1 MKHPVTRRRFLTT
14 TALLPFAASVPFSQA
29 LAAAPLP
36 ALEPIKRTGGA
47 FLRPALNIYSFLEAL
62 NENKKDAAKGIDLF
76 GVCDFCARLNIEA
89 MDMTGYF
96 FPEYPKV
103 PTDAF
108 VSRIK
113 RYAHARGVVINGTGI
128 RNDFSVAD
136 KTVRAAGVQLTKD
149 WIEAAARLGATVIR
163 VFAGPQN
170 PIKDWRVAAAGAK
183 RDDVEKW
190 MADDLRACAEY
201 AEKFGVIVGVQ
212 NHGDFLNTGAEHV
225 SLLRRVGHPCCGALV
240 DTGKFIT
247 ADPYA
252 DIALIT
258 PHAVGWQIKETLGS
272 DLKSPRA
279 DFKRLMKI
287 IAAGGYRGF
296 VPIETLSMGRKD
308 YDPAAEVEMVLKGM
322 RDGIAALV

>member
-1 MKHPVTRRRFLTT
+1 MHTPTAVSLPRRDFLRVA
-14 TALLPFAASVPFSQA
+14 ALAP

-36 ALEPIKRTGGA
+36 ALEQIQRTGGA
-47 FLRPALNIYSFLEAL
+47 ILKPALNIYSFLEAL
-62 NENKKDAAKGIDLF
+62 NENKQNPAKGIDLF
-76 GVCDFCARLNIEA
+76 GVCDFCARLNLEA

-108 VSRIK
+108 ISRVK

-136 KTVRAAGVQLTKD
+136 KAVRAAGVQLTKD
-149 WIEAAARLGATVIR
+149 WIEVAARLGATVIR

-170 PIKDWRVAAAGAK
+170 PIKDWRVASAGAP
-183 RDDVEKW
+183 RGEVEKW

-201 AEKFGVIVGVQ
+201 GEKFGVLVGVQ
-212 NHGDFLNTGAEHV
+212 NHGDFLNTGAEHL
-225 SLLRRVGHPCCGALV
+225 SLLRRVDHPCCGALV
-240 DTGKFIT
+240 DTGKFLT

-258 PHAVGWQIKETLGS
+258 PYAVGWQIKETMGS

-279 DFKRLMKI
+279 DFKRLMQI

-308 YDPAAEVEMVLKGM
+308 YNPAAEVEKVLQGM
-322 RDGIAALV
+322 RAGIAALR

>member
-1 MKHPVTRRRFLTT
+1 MKHPLTRRQFLA
-14 TALLPFAASVPFSQA
+14 TAASLPIAASVPFSTA
-29 LAAAPLP
+29 SAASAP
-36 ALEPIKRTGGA
+36 ALEPIKRTGGPY
-47 FLRPALNIYSFLEAL
+47 LKPALNIYSFLEAL

-128 RNDFSVAD
+128 RNDFSVTD
-136 KTVRAAGVQLTKD
+136 KAVRATGVQLTKD
-149 WIEAAARLGATVIR
+149 WTEAAARLGATVIR
-163 VFAGPQN
+163 VFAGPQS
-170 PIKDWRVAAAGAK
+170 PIKDWRVAAGGTK

-201 AEKFGVIVGVQ
+201 GEKFGVIVGVQ
-212 NHGDFLNTGAEHV
+212 NHGDFINTGAEHV

-247 ADPYA
+247 DDPYA

-272 DLKSPRA
+272 AVKSPRA
-279 DFKRLMKI
+279 DFKLMMKI
-287 IAAGGYRGF
+287 IADGGYRGF

-308 YDPAAEVEMVLKGM
+308 YNPATEVEMVLKGM
-322 RDGIAALV
+322 REGIAALS

>member
-1 MKHPVTRRRFLTT
+1 MNHTLTRRQFLA
-14 TALLPFAASVPFSQA
+14 TAASLPIAASVPVSTA
-29 LAAAPLP
+29 SAASVP
-36 ALEPIKRTGGA
+36 ALEPIKRTGGPC
-47 FLRPALNIYSFLEAL
+47 LKPALNIYSFLEAL

-136 KTVRAAGVQLTKD
+136 KAVRATGVQLTKD
-149 WIEAAARLGATVIR
+149 WIEAAARLGATVVR
-163 VFAGPQN
+163 VFAGPQS
-170 PIKDWRVAAAGAK
+170 PIKDWRVAASGMK
-183 RDDVEKW
+183 RDDVEQR
-190 MADDLRACAEY
+190 MADDLRTCAEY
-201 AEKFGVIVGVQ
+201 AQKFGVIVGVQ

-258 PHAVGWQIKETLGS
+258 PHAVGWQIKETMGS

-308 YDPAAEVEMVLKGM
+308 YNPAAEVEMVLKGM
-322 RDGIAALV
+322 REGIAALA

>member
-1 MKHPVTRRRFLTT
+1 MRVATL
-14 TALLPFAASVPFSQA
+14 
-29 LAAAPLP
+29 APLVAAVP
-36 ALEPIKRTGGA
+36 ATAPAFAPIPRTGRA
-47 FLRPALNIYSFLEAL
+47 VLRPALNIYSFLDQL
-62 NENKKDAAKGIDLF
+62 NENKKDPRKGIDLF
-76 GVCDFCARLNIEA
+76 GVCDYCARLDLEA

-128 RNDFSVAD
+128 RNDFAVAD
-136 KTVRAAGVQLTKD
+136 KAVRAAGVQLTKD

-163 VFAGPQN
+163 VFAGPQS
-170 PIKDWRVAAAGAK
+170 PFKDWKVAAGGAK
-183 RDDVEKW
+183 REEVEKW

-201 AEKFGVIVGVQ
+201 GEKFGVLVGVQ
-212 NHGDFLNTGAEHV
+212 NHGDFVNTGPEHI
-225 SLLRRVGHPCCGALV
+225 SLLRRVDHPCCGAIV
-240 DTGKFIT
+240 DTGKYLT

-252 DIALIT
+252 DIAMMV

-279 DFKRLMKI
+279 DLKRMMKI
-287 IAAGGYRGF
+287 LLAGGYRGF
-296 VPIETLSMGRKD
+296 VPIETLAMGRKD
-308 YDPAAEVEMVLKGM
+308 YNPAAEVEKLLQGM
-322 RDGIAALV
+322 REGIAAAG

>member
-1 MKHPVTRRRFLTT
+1 MKHPVTRRQFLAT
-14 TALLPFAASVPFSQA
+14 TALLPIAASVPFSAASAASVPA
-29 LAAAPLP
+29 LAPV
-36 ALEPIKRTGGA
+36 KRTGGP
-47 FLRPALNIYSFLEAL
+47 FLKPALNIYSFLEAL
-62 NENKKDAAKGIDLF
+62 TENKKDPAKGIDLF

-96 FPEYPKV
+96 FPEYPQV

-108 VSRIK
+108 VSRVK

-136 KTVRAAGVQLTKD
+136 KAVRAAGVQLTKD

-163 VFAGPQN
+163 VFAGPQS
-170 PIKDWRVAAAGAK
+170 PFKDWRVAAGGTK

-201 AEKFGVIVGVQ
+201 GEKFGVIVGVQ
-212 NHGDFLNTGAEHV
+212 NHGDFINTGAEHV

-247 ADPYA
+247 DDPYA

-272 DLKSPRA
+272 AVKSPRA
-279 DFKRLMKI
+279 DFKLMMKI
-287 IAAGGYRGF
+287 IADGGYRGF

-308 YDPAAEVEMVLKGM
+308 YNPAAEVEMVLKGM
-322 RDGIAALV
+322 REGIAALS

>member
-1 MKHPVTRRRFLTT
+1 MNHPVTRRQFLAT
-14 TALLPFAASVPFSQA
+14 TALLPIAASVPIS
-29 LAAAPLP
+29 AAGAASVV
-36 ALEPIKRTGGA
+36 ALEPIKRTGGPS
-47 FLRPALNIYSFLEAL
+47 LKPALNIYSFLEAL

-103 PTDAF
+103 PSDAF

-136 KTVRAAGVQLTKD
+136 KAVRAAGVQLTKD
-149 WIEAAARLGATVIR
+149 WIEAAARFGATVVR
-163 VFAGPQN
+163 VFAGPQSLL
-170 PIKDWRVAAAGAK
+170 KDWRVAAAGAG

-201 AEKFGVIVGVQ
+201 GEKFGVIVGVQ

-240 DTGKFIT
+240 DTGKYLT

-258 PHAVGWQIKETLGS
+258 PHAVGWQIKETMGS

-308 YDPAAEVEMVLKGM
+308 YHPAAEVEMVLKGM
-322 RDGIAALV
+322 REGIAALG

>member
-1 MKHPVTRRRFLTT
+1 MNTPT
-14 TALLPFAASVPFSQA
+14 AASVSRRDFLRIAA
-29 LAAAPLP
+29 LAPLAAVPLP
-36 ALEPIKRTGGA
+36 ALEPVKRTGGA
-47 FLRPALNIYSFLEAL
+47 RLKPALNIYSFLDQL
-62 NENKKDAAKGIDLF
+62 NENKKDTAKGIDLF

-103 PTDAF
+103 PSDAF

-128 RNDFSVAD
+128 RNDFAVAD
-136 KTVRAAGVQLTKD
+136 RAVRAAGVQLTKD

-163 VFAGPQN
+163 VFAGPQS
-170 PIKDWRVAAAGAK
+170 PIKDWRVAAASGK

-201 AEKFGVIVGVQ
+201 GEKFGVLVGVQ
-212 NHGDFLNTGAEHV
+212 NHGDFLNTGAEHL
-225 SLLRRVGHPCCGALV
+225 SLLRRVDHPCCGALV
-240 DTGKFIT
+240 DTGKYLT

-258 PHAVGWQIKETLGS
+258 PYAVGWQIKETMGS
-272 DLKSPRA
+272 ELKSPRA
-279 DFKRLMKI
+279 DFKRLMTI

-308 YDPAAEVEMVLKGM
+308 YNPAAEVEMVLKGM
-322 RDGIAALV
+322 RDGIAALQ

>member
-1 MKHPVTRRRFLTT
+1 MQLPNRLVTRRQFVH
-14 TALLPFAASVPFSQA
+14 FATLAP
-29 LAAAPLP
+29 LAAAVP
-36 ALEPIKRTGGA
+36 ATAPAFEPIARTGRA
-47 FLRPALNIYSFLEAL
+47 ALRPALNIYSFLDQL
-62 NENKKDAAKGIDLF
+62 NENKKSPGKGIDLF
-76 GVCDFCARLNIEA
+76 GVCDFCARNNLEA

-103 PTDAF
+103 PSDPF

-136 KTVRAAGVQLTKD
+136 KAVRAAGVQLTKD

-163 VFAGPQN
+163 VFAGPQS
-170 PIKDWRVAAAGAK
+170 PFKDWKAAAGGAA
-183 RDDVEKW
+183 REEVEKW

-201 AEKFGVIVGVQ
+201 GEKFGVLVGVQ
-212 NHGDFLNTGAEHV
+212 NHGDFVNTGPEHL
-225 SLLRRVGHPCCGALV
+225 SLLRRVDHPCCGAIV
-240 DTGKFIT
+240 DTGKYLT
-247 ADPYA
+247 SDPYA
-252 DIALIT
+252 DIAMMV
-258 PHAVGWQIKETLGS
+258 PYAVGWQIKETLGS

-287 IAAGGYRGF
+287 LIDGGYRGF

-308 YDPAAEVEMVLKGM
+308 YNPAAEVEMVLRGM
-322 RDGIAALV
+322 REGIAAAR

>member
-1 MKHPVTRRRFLTT
+1 MTT
-14 TALLPFAASVPFSQA
+14 PTASVSRRNFLRAAALAP

-47 FLRPALNIYSFLEAL
+47 YLKPALNLYSFLEAL
-62 NENKKDAAKGIDLF
+62 NENKKDPAKGIDLF

-103 PTDAF
+103 PTNAF
-108 VSRIK
+108 VSRVK

-136 KTVRAAGVQLTKD
+136 KSVRAAGVQLTKD
-149 WIEAAARLGATVIR
+149 WIETAARLGATVIR
-163 VFAGPQN
+163 VFAGPQS
-170 PIKDWRVAAAGAK
+170 PFKDWRDAAAGAT

-190 MADDLRACAEY
+190 MADDLRACAEFG
-201 AEKFGVIVGVQ
+201 EKFGVIVGVQ
-212 NHGDFLNTGAEHV
+212 NHGDFINTGAEHL
-225 SLLRRVGHPCCGALV
+225 SLLRRVDHPCCGALV
-240 DTGKFIT
+240 DTGKFLT

-258 PHAVGWQIKETLGS
+258 PYAVGWQIKETLGS
-272 DLKSPRA
+272 GLKSPRA

-287 IAAGGYRGF
+287 IKDGGYRGF
-296 VPIETLSMGRKD
+296 VPIETLAMGRKD
-308 YDPAAEVEMVLKGM
+308 YNPAAEVEMVLKGM
-322 RDGIAALV
+322 REGLAALS

>member
-1 MKHPVTRRRFLTT
+1 MNHTVTRRQFLTT
-14 TALLPFAASVPFSQA
+14 TALLPLAATVPISTARGASV
-29 LAAAPLP
+29 L
-36 ALEPIKRTGGA
+36 ALEPIKRTGGPS
-47 FLRPALNIYSFLEAL
+47 LKPALNIYSFLEAL

-108 VSRIK
+108 VSRVK

-128 RNDFSVAD
+128 RNDFTVAD
-136 KTVRAAGVQLTKD
+136 KAVRAAGVQLTKD
-149 WIEAAARLGATVIR
+149 WIEAGARLGATVIR
-163 VFAGPQN
+163 VFAGPQS
-170 PIKDWRVAAAGAK
+170 PIKDWRVAGAGAK
-183 RDDVEKW
+183 RDDIEKW
-190 MADDLRACAEY
+190 MADDLRVCAEY
-201 AEKFGVIVGVQ
+201 GEKFGVIVGVQ

-225 SLLRRVGHPCCGALV
+225 ALLRRVGHPCCGALV
-240 DTGKFIT
+240 DTGKYLT

-258 PHAVGWQIKETLGS
+258 PHAVGWQIKETMGS

-279 DFKRLMKI
+279 DFKRLIKI

-308 YDPAAEVEMVLKGM
+308 YNPAAEVEMVLKGM
-322 RDGIAALV
+322 REGIAALS

>member
-1 MKHPVTRRRFLTT
+1 MNHPVTRRQFITA
-14 TALLPFAASVPFSQA
+14 TALLPLAASVPISTA
-29 LAAAPLP
+29 SAASVL
-36 ALEPIKRTGGA
+36 ALEPIKRTGGPS
-47 FLRPALNIYSFLEAL
+47 LIPALNLYSFLEAL

-89 MDMTGYF
+89 MDLTGYF

-136 KTVRAAGVQLTKD
+136 KAVRAAGVQLTKD

-163 VFAGPQN
+163 VFAGPQS
-170 PIKDWRVAAAGAK
+170 PIKDWRVAATGAK
-183 RDDVEKW
+183 RDDVERW
-190 MADDLRACAEY
+190 MADDLRTCAEY
-201 AEKFGVIVGVQ
+201 GEKFGVIVGVQ
-212 NHGDFLNTGAEHV
+212 NHGDFLNTGAEHL

-258 PHAVGWQIKETLGS
+258 PYAVGWQIKETMGS

-308 YDPAAEVEMVLKGM
+308 YNPAAEVEMVLKGM
-322 RDGIAALV
+322 REGIAALP